1 MKIPVSFRTSYAR
14 ADKQILVD
22 SGATDNFI
30 DPRLLK
36 RLGLRSLR
44 LERPRK
50 IWNIDGTNNRAGMI
64 SDYVD
69 LNVQSGN
76 KGTKMRFLVTD
87 LGLEDLILG
96 YPWLAYFEPKFSWRE
111 GVIDTT
117 HLPIII
123 RSLSWHQTTQTIV
136 SSATVA
142 RIVTDPLN
150 NQEKDQIV
158 QELEKEYSSGR
169 GMATQF
175 AQDAQQ
181 YTQMVEIPPEY
192 QRHAKVFDEEASNRF
207 PPSRSWDHAIELKA
221 DAPKAIDCK
230 VYPITPAE
238 DEALLKF
245 LKDMQQRGYIRPSK
259 SPYASS
265 FFFIRKKDGK
275 LRPVQDYQ
283 KLNQWTIPNRYPLP
297 LIPEL
302 IAQVKDAEI
311 FSKFDVRQGYNNV
324 CIKKGDEH
332 KAAFKT
338 KYGLFE
344 PLVMFFGLKN
354 SPSTF
359 QAMMDQEFRDI
370 IEEQRLLGTEIII
383 YMDDILVAST
393 SLAGHRNAVHA
404 ILDRL
409 EELDLYLK
417 PEKCTWEAPRV
428 DYLGLILEKGVTR
441 MDPAKIKGIANWP
454 TPTTVKQVR
463 SFLGFCNFYR
473 PFIYHFSH
481 IARPLNELT
490 RKENPWT
497 WEERHQ
503 KAFEELRNRVTSE
516 PVLAQPRLD
525 QQFELEVDASG
536 FAFGAV
542 LSQKGEDGKRHPIAF
557 YSATAIEAERNYD
570 IYDLELLAIVKACR
584 HWRPYLAGSPHK
596 IIVHTDHANLQYWR
610 QPHKISRRIAR
621 EVLELSEFD
630 IELHHIPGKSNGRAD
645 ALSRRP
651 DYDQG
656 ERDNENIV
664 VLPDKLFIQ
673 SGTTTFEPPHS
684 VQDEDTLQPWVDPHQ
699 LKKIN
704 GEWWKGQRK
713 VITGNAEVRRN
724 IIKNHHDL
732 PTYGHP
738 GISRTT
744 DLVAKYHWWPN
755 LANEVQNYVKGCAE
769 CQRHKI
775 NTQAR
780 KAPLSPITPVREA
793 LPFQTIAL
801 DFIVKLPISNGYDSI
816 LTITDHDCSKAA
828 IFIPCK
834 ETINAEGVAELY
846 LRYVFPRYGLPTKI
860 ISDRDPRFTSKF
872 MKELLHLIG
881 ATTNTST
888 AYHPRTD
895 GQSERSNQ
903 FLGQFL
909 RPWVNAQQDNW
920 EPYLPIAEF
929 AHNAWRNET
938 TRQTPF
944 SILMGYEPKADISNV
959 PTSIP
964 MLELRR
970 EVWKRAR
977 EDAHKFI
984 LQAQARWA
992 QSKKEGR
999 TFKEGDRVWLEGRNL
1014 HLDQPS
1020 AKLAPK
1026 RHGPFIIKRVLSP
1039 ITYQLT
1045 LPHQWK
1051 IHDVF
1056 HVDLLTPYIETDFH
1070 GPNYTR
1076 PPPDLIDG
1084 EEEYEVE
1091 SILKSRRYGQ
1101 GRKVQY
1107 LVKWKGYTDSDNEWV
1122 NWDDMHADEALAEF
1136 KRRQPHAITHIRRAA
1151 NETESTTHQMTTDA
1165 FCAALPYAELEG
1177 PIPYDGPS
1185 IAATYNDPDA
1195 SATVGSSY
1203 SPAQTRRHAA
1213 WVRAWKELNCQV
1225 PSSWRTPSPTPPQS
1239 PTPPPYLDVRY
1250 SFKVQQ
1256 NLIDPMHVLR
1266 TTLAR
1271 SSGGPPTIPIRSR
1284 TPSPHSSDDSS
1295 EDLSSQPF
1303 YITNTVPATA
1313 TDPLTI
1319 PIPRTESI
1327 SPIPTRPRLDDLGGV
1342 LDHTRGL
1349 RQDPLGAGEDGQ
1361 EAEEIPSNAGTAEG
1375 RGRVDADPDTVPG
1388 QEADSERLLQV
1399 SGTWTPAPEG
1409 YAYNLGAQFVPMP
1422 IRGPD
1427 GRIWPA
1433 RFTKVEF
1440 SDDPTVHGFRAGSP
1454 TPYSDHLYATP
1465 FFDLRQRPRYA
1476 VADMW
1481 FLSTRYPYRDEVD
1494 LGLKA
1499 LGDLTVQAEVRRY
1512 RGHEYH
1518 LNRLQNELTELENRI
1533 GTRQMEKDQCIRRL
1547 EQADALQRIHEANN
1561 RNISGARVRV
1571 VELLTDLERGRSS

>member
-96 YPWLAYFEPKFSWRE
+96 YPWLAYFEPKFSWKE

-136 SSATVA
+136 SNATVA
-142 RIVTDPLN
+142 RIVTDSIN
-150 NQEKDQIV
+150 DREKDQIV
-158 QELEKEYSSGR
+158 QELEREYSSGR

-181 YTQMVEIPPEY
+181 YTQMVEIPSEY
-192 QRHAKVFDEEASNRF
+192 RRHAKVFDEEASNRF
-207 PPSRSWDHAIELKA
+207 PPSRPWDHAIELKA

-230 VYPITPAE
+230 VYPMTPTE
-238 DEALLKF
+238 DKALLKF
-245 LKDMQQRGYIRPSK
+245 LKDMQKRGYIRPSK

-275 LRPVQDYQ
+275 LRPVQDYR

-344 PLVMFFGLKN
+344 PLVMFFGLRN

-383 YMDDILVAST
+383 YMDDILIAST
-393 SLAGHRNAVHA
+393 SLEGHRNAVHA

-441 MDPAKIKGIANWP
+441 MDLAKIKGIASWP

-542 LSQKGEDGKRHPIAF
+542 LSQKGEDGKKHPIAF

-596 IIVHTDHANLQYWR
+596 VIVHTDHANLQYWR

-630 IELHHIPGKSNGRAD
+630 IELHHIPGKNNGQAD

-656 ERDNENIV
+656 ERDNENVI
-664 VLPDKLFIQ
+664 VLPDNVFVNTG
-673 SGTTTFEPPHS
+673 STTFEPPRAA
-684 VQDEDTLQPWVDPHQ
+684 QNEDILRPWVDPHQ
-699 LKKIN
+699 LKEIN
-704 GEWWKGQRK
+704 GEWWKGQRR
-713 VITGNAEVRRN
+713 VITGDTEMRRT

-732 PTYGHP
+732 PAYGHP
-738 GISRTT
+738 GISCTT
-744 DLVAKYHWWPN
+744 DLVARYHWWPN
-755 LANEVQNYVKGCAE
+755 LATEVQNYVKGCAE

-801 DFIVKLPISNGYDSI
+801 DFIVKLPVSNGYDSI

-828 IFIPCK
+828 IFIPCN
-834 ETINAEGVAELY
+834 ETINAEGVAGLY

-944 SILMGYEPKADISNV
+944 SILMGYEPRADISNI

-964 MLELRR
+964 ILELRR

-999 TFKEGDRVWLEGRNL
+999 TFKEGD
-1014 HLDQPS
+1014 
-1020 AKLAPK
+1020 
-1026 RHGPFIIKRVLSP
+1026 
-1039 ITYQLT
+1039 
-1045 LPHQWK
+1045 
-1051 IHDVF
+1051 
-1056 HVDLLTPYIETDFH
+1056 
-1070 GPNYTR
+1070 
-1076 PPPDLIDG
+1076 
-1084 EEEYEVE
+1084 
-1091 SILKSRRYGQ
+1091 
-1101 GRKVQY
+1101 
-1107 LVKWKGYTDSDNEWV
+1107 
-1122 NWDDMHADEALAEF
+1122 
-1136 KRRQPHAITHIRRAA
+1136 
-1151 NETESTTHQMTTDA
+1151 
-1165 FCAALPYAELEG
+1165 
-1177 PIPYDGPS
+1177 
-1185 IAATYNDPDA
+1185 
-1195 SATVGSSY
+1195 
-1203 SPAQTRRHAA
+1203 
-1213 WVRAWKELNCQV
+1213 
-1225 PSSWRTPSPTPPQS
+1225 
-1239 PTPPPYLDVRY
+1239 
-1250 SFKVQQ
+1250 
-1256 NLIDPMHVLR
+1256 
-1266 TTLAR
+1266 
-1271 SSGGPPTIPIRSR
+1271 
-1284 TPSPHSSDDSS
+1284 
-1295 EDLSSQPF
+1295 
-1303 YITNTVPATA
+1303 
-1313 TDPLTI
+1313 
-1319 PIPRTESI
+1319 
-1327 SPIPTRPRLDDLGGV
+1327 
-1342 LDHTRGL
+1342 
-1349 RQDPLGAGEDGQ
+1349 
-1361 EAEEIPSNAGTAEG
+1361 
-1375 RGRVDADPDTVPG
+1375 
-1388 QEADSERLLQV
+1388 
-1399 SGTWTPAPEG
+1399 
-1409 YAYNLGAQFVPMP
+1409 
-1422 IRGPD
+1422 
-1427 GRIWPA
+1427 
-1433 RFTKVEF
+1433 
-1440 SDDPTVHGFRAGSP
+1440 
-1454 TPYSDHLYATP
+1454 
-1465 FFDLRQRPRYA
+1465 
-1476 VADMW
+1476 
-1481 FLSTRYPYRDEVD
+1481 
-1494 LGLKA
+1494 
-1499 LGDLTVQAEVRRY
+1499 
-1512 RGHEYH
+1512 
-1518 LNRLQNELTELENRI
+1518 
-1533 GTRQMEKDQCIRRL
+1533 
-1547 EQADALQRIHEANN
+1547 
-1561 RNISGARVRV
+1561 
-1571 VELLTDLERGRSS
+1571 